1 MSPANHRHERVGE
14 EIAHE
19 INALLVGELKDPR
32 LEGMVVA
39 SEVRVQPD
47 MKHARVFINVKGT
60 NKEQSDAIKA
70 LEHAS
75 GYIRRELVERLQLRR
90 VPELPRNRACSGE
103 WRHRRRRRASG
114 RSTAWAQ
121 AEVRGKCS
129 WCARPNHSLRRLP
142 IPKHPCK
149 GFSRL
154 RKCIALRPKPPFLLC
169 LACFTWEITS
179 AKRSGGGPHGNDN
192 ER

>member
-19 INALLVGELKDPR
+19 INAMLAGELKDPR
-32 LEGMVVA
+32 LEGSIVA

-75 GYIRRELVERLQLRR
+75 GFIRRELVERLQLRR
-90 VPELPRNRACSGE
+90 LPEL
-103 WRHRRRRRASG
+103 H
-114 RSTAWAQ
+114 
-121 AEVRGKCS
+121 
-129 WCARPNHSLRRLP
+129 
-142 IPKHPCK
+142 
-149 GFSRL
+149 F
-154 RKCIALRPKPPFLLC
+154 ALDLSQEHVERIEHLLKEMKKDKP
-169 LACFTWEITS
+169 S
-179 AKRSGGGPHGNDN
+179 AP
-192 ER
+192 